1 MAQTAALQLTPEE
14 EAKIQA
20 AIKAKEDQA
29 REELVQAEIRNRIL
43 LAERNIP
50 GKRYC

>member
-1 MAQTAALQLTPEE
+1 MAQTATIQLTAEE
-14 EAKIQA
+14 EARIQA
-20 AIKAKEDQA
+20 AIKAQEEQA